1 MITFVSAALA
11 LLISFRTTTT
21 SPFIENIKASSVV
34 KAGQP
39 APNLGGLCDASNQAT
54 ASFTE
59 SYDSRG
65 SYETNGA
72 DLFTMLLA
80 MEY

>member
-11 LLISFRTTTT
+11 LLISFRTST
-21 SPFIENIKASSVV
+21 SPVIENIKASAVV

-39 APNLGGLCDASNQAT
+39 APFLGGLCDALNEAT
-54 ASFTE
+54 VVFTE

-65 SYETNGA
+65 SYETNGV